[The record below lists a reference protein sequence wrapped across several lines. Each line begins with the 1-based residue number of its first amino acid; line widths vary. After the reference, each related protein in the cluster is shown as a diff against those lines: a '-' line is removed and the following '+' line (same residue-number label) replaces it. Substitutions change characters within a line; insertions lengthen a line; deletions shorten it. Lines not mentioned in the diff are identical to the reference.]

1 MRQVEPRWIPSP
13 QDLLQDFWMYCGEW
27 SVAFKRERWAF
38 VAQREVIKR
47 CSAKR
52 NRFIPIAKISN

>member
-1 MRQVEPRWIPSP
+1 MRQGEPSWIPNP
-13 QDLLQDFWMYCGEW
+13 QDMLGDFWMYHGEW
-27 SVAFKRERWAF
+27 AAAFKRERWVF

-52 NRFIPIAKISN
+52 NIFIPVATISR